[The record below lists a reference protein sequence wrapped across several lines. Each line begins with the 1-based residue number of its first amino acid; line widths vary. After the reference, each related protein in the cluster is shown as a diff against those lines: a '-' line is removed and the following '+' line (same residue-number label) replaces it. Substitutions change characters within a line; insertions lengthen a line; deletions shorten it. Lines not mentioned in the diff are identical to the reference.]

1 MHKHLYEELL
11 SQNVQKFKEIES
23 QLSKHEITA
32 RVLEPEEYQIINEEA
47 QAWDVY
53 IKSQAGS
60 T

>member
-1 MHKHLYEELL
+1 MFEDL
-11 SQNVQKFKEIES
+11 SSRSTPKVKEIES

-32 RVLEPEEYQIINEEA
+32 RVLELVEYQIINGEV

-53 IKSQAGS
+53 IKSQFGY